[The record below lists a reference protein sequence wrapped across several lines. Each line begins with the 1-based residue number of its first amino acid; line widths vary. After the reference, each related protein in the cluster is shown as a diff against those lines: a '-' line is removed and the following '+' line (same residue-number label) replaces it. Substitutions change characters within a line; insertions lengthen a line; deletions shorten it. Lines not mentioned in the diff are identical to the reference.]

1 MRSLVSITVISSY
14 LHVFLS
20 GVFLIDRYGFVFWY
34 ESRFNF
40 SLVGMGTLVERCFV
54 LIRMSLG
61 CFGVTLDSRFVLT
74 STAME
79 TCSSVLE

>member
-1 MRSLVSITVISSY
+1 M
-14 LHVFLS
+14 
-20 GVFLIDRYGFVFWY
+20 DRYGFFLGM
-34 ESRFNF
+34 SPATIF